1 MKQPVP
7 LLSDYGISPTHGFL
21 PNVLPLT
28 RLPDPYYNKW
38 ESIASNLQ
46 GLILSKRLRG
56 VIDRLPVLS
65 TIGLEHDA
73 EWRRAYMLLTF
84 FAHGYIWGGDTPC
97 DRVPP
102 SISAPLLKI
111 CQHLE
116 IPPVSTYAASVLW
129 NFKPLFIDEDIDDLD
144 NLATLVTFTGSLDE
158 SWFYLVSVAIEARG
172 GPIIPL
178 MLTAVAAAREGDSA
192 TVTRCLNGFAERLD
206 DLGELLRR
214 MHENCD
220 PGFFYGRIRTFLAG
234 SKNMAEAGLPHGVIY
249 DDGKGQSDYVQY
261 SGPSNAQSS
270 LIQFFDI
277 ILGIE
282 HRPTGEKANSGS
294 DAETRKHNFICDMR
308 RYMPGPHARFLND
321 VSSIANIR
329 DFVEARRDT
338 DKPLSIAYD
347 ACLAMLRAFRDIHI
361 AIVTRYIVLPS
372 RANRARSRSR
382 SPEVVR
388 NRQNLATASR
398 REESKNV
405 KGTGGTSLIP
415 FLKQARDET
424 GEPAVEE
431 WAKRFMSRQTKVSGQ
446 NDFFLGKAEQVPLDE
461 PVVEHGL
468 AGTWSMDEDHTHRFR
483 FSSFPLYIH
492 RKTTMPAPNEIIAII
507 LTFLILA
514 GFVVF
519 YLSTARFNDPSSVR
533 EEDEER
539 GDSDGDDGD
548 LSAYES
554 HPDIPRPPPPAVH
567 AFRGE
572 PGLGV

>member
-1 MKQPVP
+1 MKQRVP

-21 PNVLPLT
+21 PDVLPLT

-38 ESIASNLQ
+38 EAIASNLQ

-65 TIGLEHDA
+65 TVGLEHDA

-102 SISAPLLKI
+102 SISAPLLQI
-111 CQHLE
+111 CDHLE

-129 NFKPLFIDEDIDDLD
+129 NFKPLFVDEGIDDLD
-144 NLATLVTFTGSLDE
+144 NIATLLTFTGSLDE

-172 GPIIPL
+172 GPIITL

-192 TVTRCLNGFAERLD
+192 TVTRCLHAFAERLD
-206 DLGELLRR
+206 ALGGMLRR

-220 PGFFYGRIRTFLAG
+220 PGFFYRRIRTFLAG
-234 SKNMAEAGLPHGVIY
+234 SKNMAEAGLPDGVIY
-249 DDGKGQSDYVQY
+249 DDGSGNSEYVQY

-282 HRPTGEKANSGS
+282 HRPTGEKGTPTSESEREGRTMAP
-294 DAETRKHNFICDMR
+294 KHNFIRDMR
-308 RYMPGPHARFLND
+308 RYMPGPHARFLED
-321 VSSIANIR
+321 VTVVANIR
-329 DFVEARRDT
+329 EFVEERRST

-372 RANRARSRSR
+372 RENRARSRSR
-382 SPEVVR
+382 SPEAVR

-398 REESKNV
+398 HQQYKNV
-405 KGTGGTSLIP
+405 KGTGGTALIP

-424 GEPAVEE
+424 GEPAVED

-446 NDFFLGKAEQVPLDE
+446 GDFFLGKAEEQIAPDE
-461 PVVEHGL
+461 PIVEHGL
-468 AGTWSMDEDHTHRFR
+468 AGTWSMDD
-483 FSSFPLYIH
+483 
-492 RKTTMPAPNEIIAII
+492 
-507 LTFLILA
+507 
-514 GFVVF
+514 
-519 YLSTARFNDPSSVR
+519 
-533 EEDEER
+533 
-539 GDSDGDDGD
+539 
-548 LSAYES
+548 
-554 HPDIPRPPPPAVH
+554 AV
-567 AFRGE
+567 G
-572 PGLGV
+572 GLCHY

>member
-1 MKQPVP
+1 MRPPVP
-7 LLSDYGISPTHGFL
+7 VLSDYGISPKHGFL
-21 PNVLPLT
+21 PDVLPLT

-38 ESIASNLQ
+38 ESIGTNLQ
-46 GLILSKRLRG
+46 NLILSKRLRG

-102 SISAPLLKI
+102 SISVPLLQI
-111 CQHLE
+111 CSHLE
-116 IPPVSTYAASVLW
+116 VPPVSTYAASVLW

-178 MLTAVAAAREGDSA
+178 MLTALAAARQGDSA
-192 TVTRCLNGFAERLD
+192 TVTRCLRAFAERLD

-214 MHENCD
+214 MHESCD
-220 PGFFYGRIRTFLAG
+220 PGFFYRRIRTFLAG

-249 DDGKGQSDYVQY
+249 DDGTGKSQYVEY

-277 ILGIE
+277 ILGVE
-282 HRPTGEKANSGS
+282 HRPTGEKA
-294 DAETRKHNFICDMR
+294 DASESEREGGRSRVPKHNFIRDMR

-321 VSSIANIR
+321 VSAVANIR
-329 DFVEARRDT
+329 DFVEGRAASDR
-338 DKPLSIAYD
+338 PLSVAYD
-347 ACLAMLRAFRDIHI
+347 ACLAMLRTFRDIHI
-361 AIVTRYIVLPS
+361 AIVTRYIILPS
-372 RANRARSRSR
+372 RENRARSRSR
-382 SPEVVR
+382 SPEAVR

-398 REESKNV
+398 NATNKKV
-405 KGTGGTSLIP
+405 KGTGGTALIP

-424 GEPAVEE
+424 GEPSVET
-431 WAKRFMSRQTKVSGQ
+431 WAKKFMSRQTKVSGQ
-446 NDFFLGKAEQVPLDE
+446 NDFFLGKEEQAEVIDE

-468 AGTWSMDEDHTHRFR
+468 AGTWTIDDE
-483 FSSFPLYIH
+483 YGGIC
-492 RKTTMPAPNEIIAII
+492 N
-507 LTFLILA
+507 
-514 GFVVF
+514 
-519 YLSTARFNDPSSVR
+519 Y
-533 EEDEER
+533 
-539 GDSDGDDGD
+539 
-548 LSAYES
+548 
-554 HPDIPRPPPPAVH
+554 
-567 AFRGE
+567 
-572 PGLGV
+572 